1 MICIH
6 SFLNNFLKPFFRNE
20 KVIDYYLEIY
30 KEEIEVILKGETKLI
45 ERYKER
51 FQIEGEV
58 SEETVKSNLDEIYYN
73 ERQNSFV
80 LDGGLSHDDLLNFSF
95 KLIERFPKIGFKLR
109 EMYNYIFIDEV
120 QDTSADILRFFYNSA
135 KGSSTKVYFL
145 GDKMQEIY
153 NKYDGSFED
162 EYAEFDDTISQ
173 KFPKNYRSSKEIV
186 DLLNNLYLS
195 SYKVEQD
202 SDKGE
207 KGQLPQIVFTDN
219 IENYLSDNSEV
230 YEEFYKLRTVN
241 IKRFENIDNSGKSA
255 DDIYKKYQKL
265 YPNNGRISVMDV

>member
-1 MICIH
+1 MAQRQNNFYKINAPAGSGKTYFISKTINDILNKNPFVSILCITYTNRASEVMRERIISLNVEISTIH

-109 EMYNYIFIDEV
+109 EIIIFSLMKSKIQV
-120 QDTSADILRFFYNSA
+120 Q
-135 KGSSTKVYFL
+135 
-145 GDKMQEIY
+145 
-153 NKYDGSFED
+153 
-162 EYAEFDDTISQ
+162 IS
-173 KFPKNYRSSKEIV
+173 
-186 DLLNNLYLS
+186 
-195 SYKVEQD
+195 
-202 SDKGE
+202 
-207 KGQLPQIVFTDN
+207 
-219 IENYLSDNSEV
+219 
-230 YEEFYKLRTVN
+230 
-241 IKRFENIDNSGKSA
+241 
-255 DDIYKKYQKL
+255 
-265 YPNNGRISVMDV
+265 